1 MGVAQCCRGLEG
13 RGVFIFGVQEV
24 DSIWLVCGV
33 IDVWCVCGVID
44 VCGVIEVCVCVV

>member
-1 MGVAQCCRGLEG
+1 MGVAQCCEG

-33 IDVWCVCGVID
+33 IDVCVFVCVD
-44 VCGVIEVCVCVV
+44 VVCVCVCVV

>member
-1 MGVAQCCRGLEG
+1 MAGRGVVAGGGCTVLEG

-33 IDVWCVCGVID
+33 IDVCVFGV
-44 VCGVIEVCVCVV
+44 